1 MDRKA
6 LIRKNLNLNGIGL
19 EIGPS
24 DNPVC
29 AKREGYH
36 VEILDC
42 NSKEEKL
49 RTKHMEDRA
58 MEFEDVDYVWK
69 GERYAALTGKK
80 NYYHYVIASHVI
92 EHMVDLIVFFQDC
105 SEIIKDDGII
115 SLAIPDKRYEFDRF
129 RECSSIRNVIDTHEN
144 ATNRHSLGAFLD
156 AALNSVLFETKD
168 RSNISTMPYFAGL
181 MSESSFQYGRY
192 IPVLDE
198 IMSGYSKE
206 KEYRN
211 CHSWVFTPASFQ
223 ILIYELN
230 LLGYIDLDVAS
241 LTTIPGRLEFFV
253 QLKKTD
259 KQRGFDKSK
268 WLNLQFMRRKEE
280 LEAYQKEQAL
290 FEKMM
295 ECKKLQKN
303 VYLYGAGEYA
313 AQLTELFQK
322 YDISI
327 CGYLVSD
334 GNSHEPSFY
343 GKPVY
348 ELSEAPIHADTDE
361 IFLGVDSLH
370 TDELIAQLEKKGIVN
385 YFV

>member
-69 GERYAALTGKK
+69 GERYA
-80 NYYHYVIASHVI
+80 
-92 EHMVDLIVFFQDC
+92 
-105 SEIIKDDGII
+105 
-115 SLAIPDKRYEFDRF
+115 
-129 RECSSIRNVIDTHEN
+129 
-144 ATNRHSLGAFLD
+144 TNRHSLGAFLD

-168 RSNISTMPYFAGL
+168 QSNISTMPYFAGL

-223 ILIYELN
+223 ILIYKLN
-230 LLGYIDLDVAS
+230 LLGYIDL
-241 LTTIPGRLEFFV
+241 
-253 QLKKTD
+253 
-259 KQRGFDKSK
+259 
-268 WLNLQFMRRKEE
+268 
-280 LEAYQKEQAL
+280 
-290 FEKMM
+290 
-295 ECKKLQKN
+295 
-303 VYLYGAGEYA
+303 
-313 AQLTELFQK
+313 
-322 YDISI
+322 
-327 CGYLVSD
+327 
-334 GNSHEPSFY
+334 FY
-343 GKPVY
+343 
-348 ELSEAPIHADTDE
+348 
-361 IFLGVDSLH
+361 
-370 TDELIAQLEKKGIVN
+370 
-385 YFV
+385 